1 MLRLCGA
8 PIICPELGPTLP
20 AQTSS
25 RARMDSIRTTE
36 LANRQPS
43 VVKCTLLREFIVLLD
58 PHNSGI
64 SKCRVRGEQPTSQWR
79 HYHAVP

>member
-20 AQTSS
+20 AQTLSLE
-25 RARMDSIRTTE
+25 RMDSIRTTE
-36 LANRQPS
+36 LADRLPS

-58 PHNSGI
+58 PDNSGI
-64 SKCRVRGEQPTSQWR
+64 SKGRVRGEQPTSQWR